1 MNQIKLSAAKKVA
14 VAIAKTKNKIKKDLE
29 KEESK
34 IHTNEPLEY
43 HGESYQSIEE
53 AEDWYGCGGIT
64 SEELEEIR
72 AEFQKRESATT
83 PEILVMKE
91 MVNYYTALID
101 YMKGQVEELE
111 NSPKENK

>member
-1 MNQIKLSAAKKVA
+1 MNTIKLSAAKKVA
-14 VAIAKTKNKIKKDLE
+14 IALAKAKSKIKKDLE
-29 KEESK
+29 KEEVK
-34 IHTNEPLEY
+34 IHTTEPLEY
-43 HGESYQSIEE
+43 HGEVYQTIEE

-83 PEILVMKE
+83 PEIQVMKE
-91 MVNYYTALID
+91 MVNYYTALVD

-111 NSPKENK
+111 STEEQ